1 MKQQQIGLIGAGHV
15 GRALAQRLV
24 ELGHRVQVANSRGPQ
39 SLQAFAQQTGAQ
51 AVAVEHVAHHVDL
64 LILAIPLGSVRP
76 LQSVLQAVPVGV
88 PVVDTGNYIPER
100 DGVIAAL
107 TQGLPETAWVAQQLG
122 RPVVKAFNS
131 IMAASL
137 AANGQ
142 PNGNR
147 DRIALPVAGDDAV
160 ARTAVMALVE
170 ELGFTAFDAGP
181 LADSWR
187 QQPGQPAYCTD
198 PTLAE
203 LPSLL
208 ARANRQKAAATRDQ
222 AMKLLAKLPPSFPA
236 QELVRVSR
244 LTNGLG
250 RWQPRNW
257 WALLRL
263 GLALLRAS

>member
-15 GRALAQRLV
+15 GRALAHRLV

-39 SLQAFAQQTGAQ
+39 SLHAFAQQTGAQ
-51 AVAVEHVAHHVDL
+51 AVAVQHVAH
-64 LILAIPLGSVRP
+64 ILAIPLGSVLA
-76 LQSVLQAVPVGV
+76 LQPVLQAVPAGI

-100 DGVIAAL
+100 DGAIAAL

-131 IMAASL
+131 LMAASL
-137 AANGQ
+137 ATNGQ
-142 PNGNR
+142 PAGSRN
-147 DRIALPVAGDDAV
+147 RIALPVAGDDPA
-160 ARTAVMALVE
+160 ARTTIMALVE

-203 LPSLL
+203 LPPLL
-208 ARANRQKAAATRDQ
+208 ARANRQKAAATRAQ

-244 LTNGLG
+244 LMNGLDW
-250 RWQPRNW
+250 WQPRSW
-257 WALLRL
+257 WAMLRL
-263 GLALLRAS
+263 GLALLQAS